1 MEAWFLNKVNRAFFF
16 LMQVEGMLQNLWHYL
31 VSFRMDEFAII
42 RNYVS
47 RFITFTEEEWRVH
60 QSMLVRRFLKK
71 GEFILRGG
79 EVCNHV
85 TFLNKGFV
93 RVYNVVNDEELTANF
108 AFEGNYVTDYTSFV
122 SRQPSL
128 DNIVAMEDLEILQLN
143 YNDMQAAYEKYPVWQ
158 KFGRLIAEYI
168 LIFATERSRTFL
180 FLSPEERY
188 LKLIKDR
195 PKVIANVP
203 LKYIA
208 SYLGIT
214 PEALSRIRKRMAEG

>member
-1 MEAWFLNKVNRAFFF
+1 MLVNRMG
-16 LMQVEGMLQNLWHYL
+16 LLQRLRQIL
-31 VSFRMDEFAII
+31 LTFRMDEFISI

-47 RFITFTEEEWRVH
+47 RFITFTEAEWHVH

-71 GEFILRGG
+71 GEFILREG

-93 RVYNVVNDEELTANF
+93 RVYNIVHGEELTINF
-108 AFEGNYVTDYTSFV
+108 GFDGNYVTDYSSFV
-122 SRQPSL
+122 SRKPSR
-128 DNIVAMEDLEILQLN
+128 DFIIAMEDLEILQLSHA
-143 YNDMQAAYEKYPVWQ
+143 DMHAAFERYPVWE
-158 KFGRLIAEYI
+158 KFGRLVAEYI
-168 LIFATERSRTFL
+168 LIFVAERNRSLL
-180 FLSPEERY
+180 FQTPEERY
-188 LKLIKDR
+188 INLMKER

-214 PEALSRIRKRMAEG
+214 PEALSRIRKRMSEG

>member
-1 MEAWFLNKVNRAFFF
+1 MA
-16 LMQVEGMLQNLWHYL
+16 MLQRLWQIL
-31 VSFRMDEFAII
+31 LSFRMDEFSSL

-47 RFITFTEEEWRVH
+47 RFITFSEDEWRVH

-71 GEFILRGG
+71 GEFILRAG

-93 RVYNVVNDEELTANF
+93 RVYNIVNEEEVTVNF
-108 AFEGNYVTDYTSFV
+108 GFDGNYVTDYTSFV
-122 SRQPSL
+122 SRQSSL

-143 YNDMQAAYEKYPVWQ
+143 YADMQAAYEKYPVWQ

-168 LIFATERSRTFL
+168 LIFATERSRSFL
-180 FLSPEERY
+180 FLTPEERY

-195 PKVIANVP
+195 PKVIAHVP

>member
-188 LKLIKDR
+188 LKLMKDR

>member
-1 MEAWFLNKVNRAFFF
+1 
-16 LMQVEGMLQNLWHYL
+16 
-31 VSFRMDEFAII
+31 MDEFSSI

-47 RFITFTEEEWRVH
+47 RFITFTDEEWRMH

-71 GEFILRGG
+71 GEFLLRAG

-85 TFLNKGFV
+85 TFINKGFV
-93 RVYNVVNDEELTANF
+93 RVFNIVNESELTVNF
-108 AFEGNYVTDYTSFV
+108 AFDGNYVTDYSSFV
-122 SRQPSL
+122 SRQPSV
-128 DNIVAMEDLEILQLN
+128 DFIVAMEDLEVMQLN
-143 YNDMQAAYEKYPVWQ
+143 HADMHAAFEKYPVWQ

-168 LIFATERSRTFL
+168 LIFATERSRGLL

-188 LKLIKDR
+188 LKLMKDR

-214 PEALSRIRKRMAEG
+214 PEALSRIRKRMSEG

>member
-1 MEAWFLNKVNRAFFF
+1 MFK
-16 LMQVEGMLQNLWHYL
+16 NLWRYF
-31 VSFRMDEFAII
+31 VSLRMDEFTSL

-60 QSMLVRRFLKK
+60 QSILARRFLKK
-71 GEFILRGG
+71 GEFVLRAG

-93 RVYNVVNDEELTANF
+93 RVYNIVNDEELTANF
-108 AFEGNYVTDYTSFV
+108 GFEGNYVTDYTSFV

-128 DNIVAMEDLEILQLN
+128 DYIIAMEDLEILQLN
-143 YNDMQAAYEKYPVWQ
+143 YVDMQAAYEKHPVWQ

-168 LIFATERSRTFL
+168 LIFATERSRSFL

-188 LKLIKDR
+188 LKLMKDR

-214 PEALSRIRKRMAEG
+214 PEALSRIRKRLTEG

>member
-1 MEAWFLNKVNRAFFF
+1 MGFLHEAKRIVMFHRLRQI
-16 LMQVEGMLQNLWHYL
+16 LL
-31 VSFRMDEFAII
+31 SFRMDEFISI

-71 GEFILRGG
+71 GEFVLRGG

-93 RVYNVVNDEELTANF
+93 RVYNIVHDEELTVNF
-108 AFEGNYVTDYTSFV
+108 GFDGNYITDYSSFV
-122 SRQPSL
+122 SRQPSV
-128 DNIVAMEDLEILQLN
+128 DFIVAMEDLEILQLSHV
-143 YNDMQAAYEKYPVWQ
+143 DMHAAFEKYPVWQ

-168 LIFATERSRTFL
+168 LIFATERNKSLL
-180 FLSPEERY
+180 FLTPEERY
-188 LKLIKDR
+188 LKLMKDR

-214 PEALSRIRKRMAEG
+214 PEALSRIRKRMSEG

>member
-1 MEAWFLNKVNRAFFF
+1 MFR
-16 LMQVEGMLQNLWHYL
+16 NLRRYF
-31 VSFRMDEFAII
+31 VSFRMDEFSSI

-47 RFITFTEEEWRVH
+47 RFITFTDEEWRMH

-71 GEFILRGG
+71 GEFLLRAG

-85 TFLNKGFV
+85 TFINKGFV
-93 RVYNVVNDEELTANF
+93 RVFNIVNESELTVNF
-108 AFEGNYVTDYTSFV
+108 AFDGNYVTDYSSFV
-122 SRQPSL
+122 SRQPSV
-128 DNIVAMEDLEILQLN
+128 DFIVAMEDLEVMQLN
-143 YNDMQAAYEKYPVWQ
+143 HADMHAAFEKYPVWQ

-168 LIFATERSRTFL
+168 LIFATERSRGLL
-180 FLSPEERY
+180 FLCPEERY
-188 LKLIKDR
+188 LKLMKDR

-214 PEALSRIRKRMAEG
+214 PEALSRIRKRMSEG